1 MLKYYKVFDV
11 KSPSRGTTRSAGI
24 DFYVPEFT
32 EEFKKL
38 FIEKNP
44 TIAYDSSQICLYPHE
59 RVNIPSGIKVEIPE
73 GYALI
78 AFNKSGI
85 ATKTGLDIGA
95 SVVDEDYTGIVHISL
110 TNTTDNPIFIKYGQ
124 KIVQFVLIPV
134 NYAGLL
140 EVDSE
145 DILFTRASERGAGG
159 FGSTGLN

>member
-59 RVNIPSGIKVEIPE
+59 RVNIPSGIKAEIPE

-85 ATKTGLDIGA
+85 ATKLGLDIGA
-95 SVVDEDYTGIVHISL
+95 SVVDEDYTGMIHISL
-110 TNTTDNPIFIKYGQ
+110 TNTTNNLIRINYGQ
-124 KIVQFVLIPV
+124 KIVQFILIPV